1 MEENVDEAKRVE
13 DFRLYSSR
21 SNGVSRRNMK
31 ILITG
36 GNGNIA
42 QMITRN
48 LNGKNGYEISNPSR
62 KELNILCFD
71 EVEKYLNMNHFD
83 ILVHTAIEGGRRT
96 KEETGQVV
104 YNNMLMME
112 NLLFFSD
119 RFKMIINFDS
129 AAIYDRATDIL
140 NRKEDDVITIP
151 KDYYGFSKYVIHQ
164 RGLQHDNF
172 YNIRIFN
179 IFHANEECNRFIKA
193 CFIAKQNNTDIIIH
207 ENKWFDFFYEDDFIA
222 LIMYYFNNVT
232 SLENL
237 QKTIN
242 VCYDKKYKLSDI
254 AELILHDKSKIII
267 HNNDLLYNYSG
278 NNTQLQKMGIQFIGL
293 ENSIQIYNNIFTSN
307 I

>member
-48 LNGKNGYEISNPSR
+48 LNGKNGYEISNPTR

-151 KDYYGFSKYVIHQ
+151 KDYYGFSKYFMQTKNVI
-164 RGLQHDNF
+164 
-172 YNIRIFN
+172 
-179 IFHANEECNRFIKA
+179 
-193 CFIAKQNNTDIIIH
+193 
-207 ENKWFDFFYEDDFIA
+207 
-222 LIMYYFNNVT
+222 
-232 SLENL
+232 
-237 QKTIN
+237 
-242 VCYDKKYKLSDI
+242 
-254 AELILHDKSKIII
+254 
-267 HNNDLLYNYSG
+267 DL
-278 NNTQLQKMGIQFIGL
+278 
-293 ENSIQIYNNIFTSN
+293 
-307 I
+307 